1 MPFAR
6 YGGKLT
12 ECPVSG
18 QETPLRNALVPIAP
32 TTERMAGPRATSR
45 PNADFVAQ
53 LIATSIKAPQTCA
66 RRRATPDEA
75 IATYRARDSSPSPPG
90 RALSRSL

>member
-1 MPFAR
+1 MP
-6 YGGKLT
+6 
-12 ECPVSG
+12 
-18 QETPLRNALVPIAP
+18 NALVPIAP
-32 TTERMAGPRATSR
+32 ADQAPAKRQAAGR

-66 RRRATPDEA
+66 RRRATADA
-75 IATYRARDSSPSPPG
+75 ATAVYRAQDCAPAFPG